1 MFIGHL
7 GVAFGASAAAP
18 RLRLG
23 AAFVAAQLPD
33 ALWPVL
39 VLAGVER
46 FAIAPG
52 DTVVTPLR
60 FEHYPWSHSLLTIAL
75 AGLAFGALVAARS
88 SRLRQT
94 LLLAALAVSH
104 FALDWVSHRPDLP
117 LWPGDSTLHGLGLW
131 NSLPATL
138 VVELS
143 LFAAGVWLYARRA
156 ARRGPILALAATL
169 FVVHLGNLFGP
180 PPPSTTAVTISALL
194 LIPLLWWWGNRVD
207 RAARGGAD

>member
-23 AAFVAAQLPD
+23 TAFVAAQLPD

-60 FEHYPWSHSLLTIAL
+60 FEHYPWSHSLLTVAL

-94 LLLAALAVSH
+94 
-104 FALDWVSHRPDLP
+104 
-117 LWPGDSTLHGLGLW
+117 
-131 NSLPATL
+131 
-138 VVELS
+138 
-143 LFAAGVWLYARRA
+143 
-156 ARRGPILALAATL
+156 
-169 FVVHLGNLFGP
+169 
-180 PPPSTTAVTISALL
+180 
-194 LIPLLWWWGNRVD
+194 WWGNRVD